1 MHAATCMGTHCA
13 IYYLFAEAA
22 KEVYISIVN
31 TLFMH
36 AATCMGTHCAIYNS
50 IVNTHCHACTSCW

>member
-13 IYYLFAEAA
+13 ISYLFAEAA
-22 KEVYISIVN
+22 EKVYISIVN

-36 AATCMGTHCAIYNS
+36 AAAYLGTHYVDIKL
-50 IVNTHCHACTSCW
+50 